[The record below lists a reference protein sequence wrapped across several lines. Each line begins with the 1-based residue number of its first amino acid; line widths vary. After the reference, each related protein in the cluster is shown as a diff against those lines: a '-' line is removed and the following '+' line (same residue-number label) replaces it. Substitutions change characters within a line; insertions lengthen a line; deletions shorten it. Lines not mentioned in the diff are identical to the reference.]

1 MTDYD
6 VFRQVYRGHRMSVE
20 RRNPQRALA
29 LYCALICGLTP
40 IFTVSATAP
49 VMPVASS
56 SAMSSPAKSMTVA
69 QSRSQL
75 LAALPKNV
83 TPLYSAE
90 LALLYAANQ
99 MQPMWQD
106 RGAVQHFQQQLAEVA
121 LSGIQPQFMQWVKW
135 LSDPE
140 IKGLAR
146 DVVLSDAML
155 GYLHFISGVG
165 ANGSVWLYSNVPY
178 KMAMPPATILNRWQQ
193 AVHEGTTAPYL
204 ASLAPQHPQ
213 YEKMHQALKHMLADR
228 RPWPLMANGPSLRP
242 GQLSD
247 DIPALREILDR
258 TGMLHP
264 VDGAPVKT
272 AETIPEDNPTIAAV
286 NDDLSVDEEKSRS
299 QAHSLVVSPSAA
311 PVADEPIAG
320 EAIAPAAPT
329 STATV
334 TDNVYTPELVE
345 AVKRFQLWHGL
356 SDDGIIGART
366 REWLNVSPQTRA
378 TLLAL
383 NIQRLRILP
392 GRVDNGIMVNI
403 PNYSLNYYK
412 NGEQVLSSRV
422 IVGRPSRKT
431 PLMSSALNNVVVN
444 PPWNVPTSLIRQD
457 ILPKARYDSS
467 YFQRHGYTVLSG
479 WNNDAEVVDPEMID
493 WSMIS
498 PNHFPY
504 RLRQEPGASNSLGRF
519 KFNMPSSDAIYL
531 HDTPNHGLFQ
541 KDIRALS
548 SGCVRV
554 NKASDLANMLL
565 QDVGWNDAR
574 VSSTLK
580 QGSTTY
586 VNIRE
591 RVPVQLYYLTAW
603 VAEDGKPQFR
613 TDIYNY
619 DMAVRSGS
627 QISQQAELLLQ

>member
-1 MTDYD
+1 
-6 VFRQVYRGHRMSVE
+6 MSI
-20 RRNPQRALA
+20 RKTNLA
-29 LYCALICGLTP
+29 LYCTLICSMIP
-40 IFTVSATAP
+40 VFTASATAP
-49 VMPVASS
+49 VMPVDSS
-56 SAMSSPAKSMTVA
+56 SALPMQGATLSVA

-75 LAALPKNV
+75 LAVLPKNIV
-83 TPLYSAE
+83 PFYSSE
-90 LALLYAANQ
+90 LALLYGANA

-106 RGAVQHFQQQLAEVA
+106 HVAVQRFQQQLAEVA

-140 IKGLAR
+140 ITGMAR
-146 DVVLSDAML
+146 DIILSDAML
-155 GYLHFISGVG
+155 GYLQFVSGVG
-165 ANGSVWLYSNVPY
+165 ANGSIWLYSNVPY
-178 KMAMPPATILNRWQQ
+178 KMAMPPVTILNRWQQ
-193 AVHEGTTAPYL
+193 AVREGSTAAYL

-213 YEKMHQALKHMLADR
+213 YEKMHLALKPLLADR
-228 RPWPLMANGPSLRP
+228 RPWPLMSNGPSLRP

-247 DIPALREILDR
+247 DIPALREILAR
-258 TGMLHP
+258 NGMLQPVVATPVKAPEVIP
-264 VDGAPVKT
+264 VD
-272 AETIPEDNPTIAAV
+272 NPAVAAV
-286 NDDLSVDEEKSRS
+286 NDDLSVDEEKSRA

-311 PVADEPIAG
+311 PVTDVPVAKGIVSP
-320 EAIAPAAPT
+320 
-329 STATV
+329 STAPLITTTPI
-334 TDNVYTPELVE
+334 TDNVYTPELVA
-345 AVKRFQLWHGL
+345 AVKRFQQWQGL
-356 SDDGIIGART
+356 TDDGVIGVRT

-392 GRVDNGIMVNI
+392 GHLDNGIMVNI

-412 NGEQVLSSRV
+412 NGTQVLSSRV

-444 PPWNVPTSLIRQD
+444 PPWNVPTSLVRQD
-457 ILPKARYDSS
+457 IVPKARYDSG

-479 WNNDAEVVDPEMID
+479 WSNDAQVVDPSMID

-498 PNHFPY
+498 PNNFPY
-504 RLRQEPGASNSLGRF
+504 RLRQAPGSSNSLGRF

-565 QDVGWNDAR
+565 QDAGWNDAR

-580 QGSTTY
+580 QGDTTY
-586 VNIRE
+586 VNIRQ
-591 RVPVQLYYLTAW
+591 RIPVQLYYLTAW

-619 DMAVRSGS
+619 DKTVRSGA
-627 QISQQAELLLQ
+627 QISHQAELLMQ

>member
-1 MTDYD
+1 MIK
-6 VFRQVYRGHRMSVE
+6 RKL
-20 RRNPQRALA
+20 QRALV
-29 LYCALICGLTP
+29 LYCALVCSLIAA
-40 IFTVSATAP
+40 FTASAAAP
-49 VMPVASS
+49 VMPVDSS
-56 SAMSSPAKSMTVA
+56 SALPARGATMSVA

-75 LAALPKNV
+75 LAALPKDV
-83 TPLYSAE
+83 VPLYASE
-90 LALLYAANQ
+90 LASLYAANQ

-106 RGAVQHFQQQLAEVA
+106 RVAVQRFQQQLAEVG

-135 LSDPE
+135 LSEPE
-140 IKGLAR
+140 ITGMAR
-146 DVVLSDAML
+146 DIILSDAML

-178 KMAMPPATILNRWQQ
+178 KMAMPPAAVLNAWQK
-193 AVHEGTTAPYL
+193 AVNEGSTASYL

-213 YEKMHQALKHMLADR
+213 YDKMQQALKLMLADR
-228 RPWPLMANGPSLRP
+228 RPWPQMPTGPSLRP

-264 VDGAPVKT
+264 TTPVK
-272 AETIPEDNPTIAAV
+272 APEVIPVENPTVAVV
-286 NDDLSVDEEKSRS
+286 NDDLSVDEEKNRT
-299 QAHSLVVSPSAA
+299 QTNSLVVSPSAVSVPESDDA
-311 PVADEPIAG
+311 
-320 EAIAPAAPT
+320 APAPMPPVSVVT
-329 STATV
+329 L
-334 TDNVYTPELVE
+334 TDNIYTPELVE
-345 AVKRFQLWHGL
+345 AVKRFQQWQGL
-356 SDDGIIGART
+356 TDDGVIGPRT

-392 GRVDNGIMVNI
+392 GHVDNGIMVNI

-412 NGEQVLSSRV
+412 DGAEVLSSRV

-444 PPWNVPTSLIRQD
+444 PPWNVPTSLVRQD
-457 ILPKARYDSS
+457 IVPKARNDAG
-467 YFQRHGYTVLSG
+467 YFQRNGYTVLSG
-479 WNNDAEVVDPEMID
+479 WSNDAEVINPSMID
-493 WSMIS
+493 WSIIS
-498 PNHFPY
+498 PNNFPY
-504 RLRQEPGASNSLGRF
+504 RLRQAPGANNSLGRF

-565 QDVGWNDAR
+565 QDAGWNDAR
-574 VSSTLK
+574 VSSKVK
-580 QGSTTY
+580 QGDTTY
-586 VNIRE
+586 VNIRQ

-619 DMAVRSGS
+619 DKMVRSGA
-627 QISQQAELLLQ
+627 QISQQAEFLLQ

>member
-1 MTDYD
+1 MLIRKT
-6 VFRQVYRGHRMSVE
+6 
-20 RRNPQRALA
+20 NLA
-29 LYCALICGLTP
+29 LYCTLICSM
-40 IFTVSATAP
+40 ISVFTASATAP
-49 VMPVASS
+49 VMPVDSS
-56 SAMSSPAKSMTVA
+56 SALPMQGATLSVA

-75 LAALPKNV
+75 LAVLPKNIV
-83 TPLYSAE
+83 PFYSSE
-90 LALLYAANQ
+90 LALLYGANA

-106 RGAVQHFQQQLAEVA
+106 HVAVQRFQQQLAEVA

-140 IKGLAR
+140 ITGMAR
-146 DVVLSDAML
+146 DVILSDAML
-155 GYLHFISGVG
+155 GYLHFVSGVG
-165 ANGSVWLYSNVPY
+165 ANGSIWLYSNVPY
-178 KMAMPPATILNRWQQ
+178 KMAMPPVTILNRWQQ
-193 AVHEGTTAPYL
+193 AVREGSTAAYL

-213 YEKMHQALKHMLADR
+213 YEKMHLALKPLLADR
-228 RPWPLMANGPSLRP
+228 RPWPLMSNGPSLRP

-258 TGMLHP
+258 NGMLQPVVATPVKAPEVIP
-264 VDGAPVKT
+264 VD
-272 AETIPEDNPTIAAV
+272 NPAVAAV
-286 NDDLSVDEEKSRS
+286 NDDLSVDEEKSRA

-311 PVADEPIAG
+311 PVTDVPVAKGVVSP
-320 EAIAPAAPT
+320 
-329 STATV
+329 STAPLVTTTPI
-334 TDNVYTPELVE
+334 TDNVYTPELVA
-345 AVKRFQLWHGL
+345 AVKRFQQWQGL
-356 SDDGIIGART
+356 TDDGVIGVRT

-392 GRVDNGIMVNI
+392 GHVDNGIMVNI

-412 NGEQVLSSRV
+412 NGAQVLSSRV

-444 PPWNVPTSLIRQD
+444 PPWNVPTSLVRQD
-457 ILPKARYDSS
+457 IVPKARYDSG

-479 WNNDAEVVDPEMID
+479 WSNDAQVVDPSMID

-498 PNHFPY
+498 PNNFPY
-504 RLRQEPGASNSLGRF
+504 RLRQAPGSSNSLGRF

-565 QDVGWNDAR
+565 QDAGWNDAR

-580 QGSTTY
+580 QGDTTY
-586 VNIRE
+586 VNIRQ
-591 RVPVQLYYLTAW
+591 RIPVQLYYLTAW

-619 DMAVRSGS
+619 DKTVRSGA
-627 QISQQAELLLQ
+627 QISHQAELLLQ

>member
-1 MTDYD
+1 
-6 VFRQVYRGHRMSVE
+6 MSI
-20 RRNPQRALA
+20 RKTNLA
-29 LYCALICGLTP
+29 LYCTLICSM
-40 IFTVSATAP
+40 ISVFTASATTP
-49 VMPVASS
+49 VMPVDSS
-56 SAMSSPAKSMTVA
+56 SALPMQGATLSVA

-75 LAALPKNV
+75 LAVLPKNIA
-83 TPLYSAE
+83 PFYSSE
-90 LALLYAANQ
+90 LALLYGANA

-106 RGAVQHFQQQLAEVA
+106 HVAVQHFQQQLAEVA

-140 IKGLAR
+140 ITGMAR
-146 DVVLSDAML
+146 DVILSDAML
-155 GYLHFISGVG
+155 GYLQFVSGVG
-165 ANGSVWLYSNVPY
+165 ANGSIWLYSNVPY
-178 KMAMPPATILNRWQQ
+178 KMAMPPVTILNRWQQ
-193 AVHEGTTAPYL
+193 AVREGSTAAYL

-213 YEKMHQALKHMLADR
+213 YEKMHLALKPLLADR
-228 RPWPLMANGPSLRP
+228 RPWPLMSNGPSLRP

-247 DIPALREILDR
+247 DIPALREILGR
-258 TGMLHP
+258 NGMLQPVVATPVKAPEVIP
-264 VDGAPVKT
+264 VD
-272 AETIPEDNPTIAAV
+272 NPAVAAV
-286 NDDLSVDEEKSRS
+286 NDDLSVDEEKSRA

-311 PVADEPIAG
+311 PVTDVPVTKGIVS
-320 EAIAPAAPT
+320 P
-329 STATV
+329 STAPLITTTPI
-334 TDNVYTPELVE
+334 TDNVYTPELVA
-345 AVKRFQLWHGL
+345 AVKRFQQWQGL
-356 SDDGIIGART
+356 TDDGVIGVRT

-392 GRVDNGIMVNI
+392 GHVDNGIMVNI

-412 NGEQVLSSRV
+412 NGTQVLSSRV

-444 PPWNVPTSLIRQD
+444 PPWNVPTSLVRQD
-457 ILPKARYDSS
+457 IVPKARYDSG

-479 WNNDAEVVDPEMID
+479 WSNDAQVVDPSMID

-498 PNHFPY
+498 PNNFPY
-504 RLRQEPGASNSLGRF
+504 RLRQAPGSSNSLGRF

-565 QDVGWNDAR
+565 QDAGWNDAR

-580 QGSTTY
+580 QGDTTY
-586 VNIRE
+586 VNIRQ
-591 RVPVQLYYLTAW
+591 RIPVQLYYLTAW

-619 DMAVRSGS
+619 DKTVRSGA
-627 QISQQAELLLQ
+627 QISHQAELLLQ

>member
-1 MTDYD
+1 
-6 VFRQVYRGHRMSVE
+6 MSVKN
-20 RRNPQRALA
+20 RNPQRVLA
-29 LYCALICGLTP
+29 LYCALISSLMPVLTA
-40 IFTVSATAP
+40 SAAAP
-49 VMPVASS
+49 VVSVDTS
-56 SAMSSPAKSMTVA
+56 SARAASPQSMSVA

-75 LAALPKNV
+75 LAELPKTV
-83 TPLYSAE
+83 TPRYFSE
-90 LALLYAANQ
+90 LALLYAANN

-106 RGAVQHFQQQLAEVA
+106 RAAVQHFQQQLAEVA

-135 LSDPE
+135 LSDPA
-140 IKGLAR
+140 ITGLAR
-146 DVVLSDAML
+146 DVILSDAML

-193 AVHEGTTAPYL
+193 AVHEGTTGPYL

-213 YEKMHQALKHMLADR
+213 YEKMHQALKEMLIDR
-228 RPWPLMANGPSLRP
+228 RPWPQMANGPSLRP

-247 DIPALREILDR
+247 DIPALREILGR
-258 TGMLHP
+258 TDMLHP
-264 VDGAPVKT
+264 VASAPVQT
-272 AETIPEDNPTIAAV
+272 PEVIPVDNPAVTGV
-286 NDDLSVDEEKSRS
+286 NDDLSVDEEKSRA

-311 PVADEPIAG
+311 SVTPSF
-320 EAIAPAAPT
+320 AAPT
-329 STATV
+329 TARV

-345 AVKRFQLWHGL
+345 AVKRFQRWHGL
-356 SDDGIIGART
+356 SDDGVIGVRT

-412 NGEQVLSSRV
+412 NGAEVLSSRV

-444 PPWNVPTSLIRQD
+444 PPWNVPTSLVRQD
-457 ILPKARYDSS
+457 IVPKARYDSS

-479 WNNDAEVVDPEMID
+479 WSNDAEVVDPSMID

-498 PNHFPY
+498 PNNFPY
-504 RLRQEPGASNSLGRF
+504 RLRQAPGASNSLGRF

-565 QDVGWNDAR
+565 QDAGWNDAR

-580 QGSTTY
+580 QGDTTY
-586 VNIRE
+586 VNIRQ

-619 DMAVRSGS
+619 DMTVRSGS
-627 QISQQAELLLQ
+627 QISHQAELLLQ

>member
-1 MTDYD
+1 
-6 VFRQVYRGHRMSVE
+6 MSIGK
-20 RRNPQRALA
+20 RNLQRTLA
-29 LYCALICGLTP
+29 LYCALIYSLMP
-40 IFTVSATAP
+40 IFTASATAP
-49 VMPVASS
+49 VMPLDSS
-56 SAMSSPAKSMTVA
+56 SALPANGATMSVA

-75 LAALPKNV
+75 LSVLPKTV
-83 TPLYSAE
+83 TPFYTSE
-90 LALLYAANQ
+90 LALLYAANR

-106 RGAVQHFQQQLAEVA
+106 RAAVQHFQQQLAEVA

-135 LSDPE
+135 LSDPD
-140 IKGLAR
+140 ITGQAR

-193 AVHEGTTAPYL
+193 AVREGTTAPYL

-213 YEKMHQALKHMLADR
+213 YDKMHQALKLMLADR
-228 RPWPLMANGPSLRP
+228 QPWPQMSNSPSLRP

-247 DIPALREILDR
+247 DIPALRKILDR

-264 VDGAPVKT
+264 VVSQPAKAPEV
-272 AETIPEDNPTIAAV
+272 IPVDNPSVAVV
-286 NDDLSVDEEKSRS
+286 NDDLSVDEEKSRAL
-299 QAHSLVVSPSAA
+299 AHSLVVSPSAA
-311 PVADEPIAG
+311 PVADASVAG
-320 EAIAPAAPT
+320 ATGDVAAPT
-329 STATV
+329 SAPLTV
-334 TDNVYTPELVE
+334 TITDNIYTPELVE
-345 AVKRFQLWHGL
+345 AVKRFQQWHGL
-356 SDDGIIGART
+356 SDDGVIGVRT

-412 NGEQVLSSRV
+412 NGAEVLSSRV

-444 PPWNVPTSLIRQD
+444 PPWNVPTSLVRQD
-457 ILPKARYDSS
+457 IVPKARYDAG

-479 WNNDAEVVDPEMID
+479 WSNEAEVVDPSMID

-498 PNHFPY
+498 PNNFPY
-504 RLRQEPGASNSLGRF
+504 RLRQAPGASNSLGRF

-565 QDVGWNDAR
+565 QDAGWNDAR

-580 QGSTTY
+580 QGDTTY
-586 VNIRE
+586 VNIRQ

-603 VAEDGKPQFR
+603 VADDGKPQFR

-619 DMAVRSGS
+619 DKTVRSGA
-627 QISQQAELLLQ
+627 QISPQAELLLQ

>member
-1 MTDYD
+1 
-6 VFRQVYRGHRMSVE
+6 MSVE
-20 RRNPQRALA
+20 KRNSQRALA
-29 LYCALICGLTP
+29 LYCALICSVMP
-40 IFTVSATAP
+40 IFTASATAP
-49 VMPVASS
+49 VVPVASS
-56 SAMSSPAKSMTVA
+56 LASPSITVA
-69 QSRSQL
+69 QSRAQL
-75 LAALPKNV
+75 LATLPKNV
-83 TPLYSAE
+83 IPHYFSE
-90 LALLYAANQ
+90 LAVLYAANQ

-106 RGAVQHFQQQLAEVA
+106 RTAVQHFQQQLAEVA

-140 IKGLAR
+140 VTGMAR
-146 DVVLSDAML
+146 DVILSDAML
-155 GYLHFISGVG
+155 GYLQFISGVD

-178 KMAMPPATILNRWQQ
+178 KMAMPPAAALNRWQQ

-204 ASLAPQHPQ
+204 ASLVPQHPQ
-213 YEKMHQALKHMLADR
+213 YEKMHQALKQLLADR
-228 RPWPLMANGPSLRP
+228 RPWPQMTNGPSLRP

-264 VDGAPVKT
+264 VVAAAPVKT
-272 AETIPEDNPTIAAV
+272 PEVIPADNPAVAAV
-286 NDDLSVDEEKSRS
+286 NDDLSVDEEKNRA

-311 PVADEPIAG
+311 PVADTPVTGGAV
-320 EAIAPAAPT
+320 APSSTLLNA
-329 STATV
+329 TAT
-334 TDNVYTPELVE
+334 DNIYTPELME
-345 AVKRFQLWHGL
+345 AVKRFQQWHGL
-356 SDDGIIGART
+356 SDDGVIGVRT

-412 NGEQVLSSRV
+412 NGAEVLSSRV

-444 PPWNVPTSLIRQD
+444 PPWNVPTSLVRQD
-457 ILPKARYDSS
+457 IVPKARYDAS

-479 WNNDAEVVDPEMID
+479 WSNDAEVVDPSMID

-498 PNHFPY
+498 PNNFPY
-504 RLRQEPGASNSLGRF
+504 RLRQAPGASNSLGRF

-565 QDVGWNDAR
+565 QDAGWNDAR

-580 QGSTTY
+580 QGDTTY
-586 VNIRE
+586 VNIRQ
-591 RVPVQLYYLTAW
+591 RIPVQLYYLTAW
-603 VAEDGKPQFR
+603 VAEDGKAQFR

-619 DMAVRSGS
+619 DLTVRSGS
-627 QISQQAELLLQ
+627 QISHQAELLLQ

>member
-1 MTDYD
+1 
-6 VFRQVYRGHRMSVE
+6 MSIGK
-20 RRNPQRALA
+20 RNPQRTLA
-29 LYCALICGLTP
+29 LYCALIYSLMP
-40 IFTVSATAP
+40 IFTASATAA
-49 VMPVASS
+49 VMPLDSS
-56 SAMSSPAKSMTVA
+56 SALPANGATMSVA

-75 LAALPKNV
+75 LSVLPKTV
-83 TPLYSAE
+83 TPFYTSE
-90 LALLYAANQ
+90 LALLYAANR

-106 RGAVQHFQQQLAEVA
+106 RAAVQHFQQQLAEVA

-135 LSDPE
+135 LSDPD
-140 IKGLAR
+140 ITGQAR

-193 AVHEGTTAPYL
+193 AVREGTTAPYL

-213 YEKMHQALKHMLADR
+213 YDKMHQALKLMLADR
-228 RPWPLMANGPSLRP
+228 QPWPQMSNGPSLRP

-247 DIPALREILDR
+247 DIPALRKILDR

-264 VDGAPVKT
+264 VVSQPAKAPEV
-272 AETIPEDNPTIAAV
+272 IPVDNPSVAVV
-286 NDDLSVDEEKSRS
+286 NDDLSVDEEKSRAL
-299 QAHSLVVSPSAA
+299 AHSLVVSPSAA
-311 PVADEPIAG
+311 PVADASVAG
-320 EAIAPAAPT
+320 ATGDVAAP
-329 STATV
+329 SSAPLTV
-334 TDNVYTPELVE
+334 TITDNIYTPELVE
-345 AVKRFQLWHGL
+345 AVKRFQQWHGL
-356 SDDGIIGART
+356 SDDGVIGVRT

-412 NGEQVLSSRV
+412 NGAEVLSSRV

-444 PPWNVPTSLIRQD
+444 PPWNVPTSLVRQD
-457 ILPKARYDSS
+457 IVPKARYDAG

-479 WNNDAEVVDPEMID
+479 WSNEAEVVDPSMID

-498 PNHFPY
+498 PNNFPY
-504 RLRQEPGASNSLGRF
+504 RLRQAPGASNSLGRF

-565 QDVGWNDAR
+565 QDAGWNDAR

-580 QGSTTY
+580 QGDTTY
-586 VNIRE
+586 VNIRQ

-603 VAEDGKPQFR
+603 VADDGKPQFR

-619 DMAVRSGS
+619 DKTVRSGA
-627 QISQQAELLLQ
+627 QISPQAELLLQ

>member
-1 MTDYD
+1 MIP
-6 VFRQVYRGHRMSVE
+6 VFT
-20 RRNPQRALA
+20 A
-29 LYCALICGLTP
+29 
-40 IFTVSATAP
+40 SATAP
-49 VMPVASS
+49 VMPVDSS
-56 SAMSSPAKSMTVA
+56 SALPMQGATLSVA

-75 LAALPKNV
+75 LAVLPKNIV
-83 TPLYSAE
+83 PFYSSE
-90 LALLYAANQ
+90 LALLYGANA

-106 RGAVQHFQQQLAEVA
+106 HVAVQRFQQQLAEVA

-140 IKGLAR
+140 ITGMAR
-146 DVVLSDAML
+146 DIILSDAML
-155 GYLHFISGVG
+155 GYLQFVSGVG
-165 ANGSVWLYSNVPY
+165 ANGSIWLYSNVPY
-178 KMAMPPATILNRWQQ
+178 KMAMPPVTILNRWQQ
-193 AVHEGTTAPYL
+193 AVREGSTAAYL

-213 YEKMHQALKHMLADR
+213 YEKMHLALKPLLADR
-228 RPWPLMANGPSLRP
+228 RPWPLMSNGPSLRP

-247 DIPALREILDR
+247 DIPALREILAR
-258 TGMLHP
+258 NGMLQPVVATPVKAPEVIP
-264 VDGAPVKT
+264 VD
-272 AETIPEDNPTIAAV
+272 NPAVAAV
-286 NDDLSVDEEKSRS
+286 NDDLSVDEEKSRA

-311 PVADEPIAG
+311 PVTDVPVAKGIVSP
-320 EAIAPAAPT
+320 
-329 STATV
+329 STAPLITTTPI
-334 TDNVYTPELVE
+334 TDNVYTPELVA
-345 AVKRFQLWHGL
+345 AVKRFQQWQGL
-356 SDDGIIGART
+356 TDDGVIGVRT

-392 GRVDNGIMVNI
+392 GHVDNGIMVNI

-412 NGEQVLSSRV
+412 NGTQVLSSRV

-444 PPWNVPTSLIRQD
+444 PPWNVPTSLVRQD
-457 ILPKARYDSS
+457 IVPKARYDSG

-479 WNNDAEVVDPEMID
+479 WSNDAQVVDPSMID

-498 PNHFPY
+498 PNNFPY
-504 RLRQEPGASNSLGRF
+504 RLRQAPGSSNSLGRF

-565 QDVGWNDAR
+565 QDAGWNDAR

-580 QGSTTY
+580 QGDTTY
-586 VNIRE
+586 VNIRQ
-591 RVPVQLYYLTAW
+591 RIPVQLYYLTAW

-619 DMAVRSGS
+619 DKTVRSGA
-627 QISQQAELLLQ
+627 QISHQAELLMQ